1 MEYNSETFY
10 GLADSEMGQDGMSQM
25 ESLLKALS
33 APGSADDLYNTPG
46 GSITHQS
53 LEGMLADLSLNEK
66 DFTLWQ
72 DMNKIKAYSTVEEY
86 DQQIGH
92 GISDGGFV
100 EQMENPEYRDPDYLK
115 QIAIAKFMSEGW
127 TVGDVAEATNTI
139 INQRV
144 RAQRSAMIRL
154 LRNLDM
160 AFYNGDSS
168 MVPQS
173 IDGLSKTIAGQCTDQ
188 VKDMRGGNVTMGTF
202 NLMGQLITE
211 GNGNVENANV
221 YVSPAGL
228 QNLSNIIETTTG
240 DNSVRKIVQSGDGSI
255 TIGGRITAIETVYGL
270 MKPRMD
276 KILGLAYES
285 QTVPYYYNN
294 TSKIWVEGTTSEK
307 APSAPT
313 IALANNASTTGS
325 LFSAGTV
332 RPSGTYQRYRV
343 SARNR
348 YGRSVACALVQS
360 GSTVAAGGSV
370 TITITPNPTDAGSKI
385 PTCFVIYGEKTYN
398 SGEFRYLTTVA
409 ANSTNPLAAVTY
421 TDKNDFIPGTARM
434 YIVDQTT
441 VGEQRVMAYSQLLP
455 IHNTDLA
462 KTFRGTQGLVNL
474 YGVPK
479 YYKPNVLVEIR
490 NIGIEQSNLNRFN
503 VI

>member
-1 MEYNSETFY
+1 MYNEEIFNLT
-10 GLADSEMGQDGMSQM
+10 DSELGQGGMSQI
-25 ESLLKALS
+25 EALQKALL
-33 APGSADDLYNTPG
+33 APGSSDDLYNTPG
-46 GSITHQS
+46 GSITYQS
-53 LEGMLADLSLNEK
+53 LEGMLADLTLNEK

-86 DQQIGH
+86 DQQIGL

-100 EQMENPEYRDPDYLK
+100 GQMENPEFRDPDYLK
-115 QIAIAKFMSEGW
+115 QIAIAKYMSEGW
-127 TVGDVAEATNTI
+127 SVGDVAEATNTI

-144 RAQRSAMIRL
+144 RAQRTAMMRL

-160 AFYNGDSS
+160 ALYNGDSS
-168 MVPQS
+168 MVPSS
-173 IDGLSKTIAGQCTDQ
+173 IDGLSKTISGQSSDQ
-188 VKDMRGGNVTMGTF
+188 IKDMRGGNVTMGTL

-211 GNGNVENANV
+211 GNGNVENANI

-228 QNLSNIIETTTG
+228 QNLSNVIETTTG
-240 DNSVRKIVQSGDGSI
+240 DNSIRKIVQSGDGSI
-255 TIGGRITAIETVYGL
+255 TIGGRIEEIMTVYGA

-276 KILGLAYES
+276 KVLGMAYES
-285 QTVPYYYNN
+285 HTVPYYYNN
-294 TSKIWVEGTTSEK
+294 TTKLWVEGATSEK
-307 APSAPT
+307 APSTPT

-343 SARNR
+343 SARNK

-370 TITITPNPTDAGSKI
+370 TITITPNPTDAGSKV
-385 PTCFVIYGEKTYN
+385 PTCFVIYGEKVYG
-398 SGEFRYLTTVA
+398 SGNFRYLTTVA
-409 ANSTNPLAAVTY
+409 ADSTNPLAAVTY
-421 TDKNDFIPGTARM
+421 TDKNDYIPGTARM

-462 KTFRGTQGLVNL
+462 KTFRGTQGLINL

-490 NIGIEQSNLNRFN
+490 NIGIEQSNVNLFN